1 MPDGGPLH
9 GPPPARRG
17 AGGRRFP
24 EPMTMPSRRLT
35 LQALAAFGGACL
47 LPTARADTTVRELKW
62 SALLPA
68 GWDAKAPLQGLDL
81 DSLEDN
87 DPRAREALARARDYW
102 KSAPVERSLDGVRA
116 RLPGYVVPMSGDAR
130 IIGEFLLVPYF
141 GACIHVPPPP
151 ANQIVHVKLDK
162 PSRTPLR
169 VMRAVWVTGT
179 LRVERLTSAM
189 GDAGYA
195 MHGASVETYT
205 R

>member
-1 MPDGGPLH
+1 VTTRRRTLH
-9 GPPPARRG
+9 
-17 AGGRRFP
+17 
-24 EPMTMPSRRLT
+24 
-35 LQALAAFGGACL
+35 ALAALSGICL
-47 LPTARADTTVRELKW
+47 LPAARAANDVREIKW
-62 SALLPA
+62 SELLPA
-68 GWDAKAPLQGLDL
+68 GWDAKAPFQGLDL
-81 DSLEDN
+81 DKLEDG
-87 DPRAREALARARDYW
+87 DPRAQEALARARDYW
-102 KSAPVERSLDGVRA
+102 KSAPVERSLDGARV

-169 VMRAVWVTGT
+169 VMRAVWATGT

-195 MHGASVETYT
+195 LHNASVELHV